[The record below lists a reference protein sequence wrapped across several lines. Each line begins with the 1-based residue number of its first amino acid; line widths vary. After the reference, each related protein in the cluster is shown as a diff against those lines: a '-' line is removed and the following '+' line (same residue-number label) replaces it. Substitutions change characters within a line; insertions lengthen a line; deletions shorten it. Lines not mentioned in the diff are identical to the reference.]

1 MFTTIPPG
9 FNNALGTSWPNLSR
23 LCLVQD
29 NNLTQQKQSNIWH
42 DGWRDEKLL
51 TASVKV
57 K

>member
-51 TASVKV
+51 TAPVKV